1 MEWDRAEAI
10 RMMVSNNVPSAGT
23 RGAPKNG
30 AALLSG
36 LLRCRRCGRKMT
48 VQYTGKHGNI
58 PRYNCIR
65 GRLDYGEPNCIGFGG
80 LRVDDTVE
88 AAVVAVI
95 QPAAVEAAL
104 AAETQTVARRDQARE
119 LMMRDLEAARYAAER
134 AFRQYDAADPENQ
147 LVTGELES
155 RWNSALVRVTDI
167 EKRIAHH
174 DAVAPPPLDVESV
187 SFTTLAADFA
197 AVWAAPSTD
206 VRLKK
211 RIVRTVLEEAVGD
224 IDDDTAEIV
233 LVLHWAGGA
242 HTEHRPAQAPARA
255 A

>member
-104 AAETQTVARRDQARE
+104 AAETQTVARRDQ
-119 LMMRDLEAARYAAER
+119 R
-134 AFRQYDAADPENQ
+134 A
-147 LVTGELES
+147 
-155 RWNSALVRVTDI
+155 NS
-167 EKRIAHH
+167 
-174 DAVAPPPLDVESV
+174 
-187 SFTTLAADFA
+187 
-197 AVWAAPSTD
+197 
-206 VRLKK
+206 
-211 RIVRTVLEEAVGD
+211 
-224 IDDDTAEIV
+224 
-233 LVLHWAGGA
+233 
-242 HTEHRPAQAPARA
+242 
-255 A
+255 